1 MLATPHVLPT
11 YGELPPLGFLSSI
24 KKAADNSFTV
34 VGYGLQGFIKPFASD
49 IWARYV
55 GETKLIELNSRT
67 NGGQS
72 AKFTNNPGTGG
83 GTCFG
88 DSGGPIF
95 YKDTSVV
102 VAVVSF
108 GKTPCIGNDF
118 NFRVDIQTAQDFIE
132 PFLE

>member
-1 MLATPHVLPT
+1 
-11 YGELPPLGFLSSI
+11 
-24 KKAADNSFTV
+24 KAADNRFTV
-34 VGYGLQGFIKPFASD
+34 VGYGLQGVIKPFASD

-55 GETKLIELNSRT
+55 GTVKLLEINSKN
-67 NGGQS
+67 NGGMS
-72 AKFTNNPGTGG
+72 AKFSNNPGTGG

-108 GKTPCIGNDF
+108 GITPCIGVDY
-118 NFRVDIQTAQDFIE
+118 NFRTDIETTQDFVE
-132 PFLE
+132 SFF